1 MQLSFAEQVLFLI
14 ENHILRK
21 PEAASPKPGSKEA
34 VMKHFGVWRD
44 DPTAEAMLEEIYKR
58 RQGEE

>member
-1 MQLSFAEQVLFLI
+1 MQWSFAEQVLFLI

-44 DPTAEAMLEEIYKR
+44 DKDMEEQLANLRAQREAT
-58 RQGEE
+58 